1 MDIQKKRNLAKA
13 QENVQKKKTLE
24 AEQLRSETEASLKGF
39 VDGLSDVLGRGIK
52 VDGISDVDLLV
63 SRVEEYGQR
72 VAEFVAEIARCTAA
86 IPNLDELTLPE
97 SIELKSVTDEKL
109 ISTLRELGDQSE
121 LISKLQNL
129 DQAVVLLAAALQKDQ
144 SAGQKAEDYTPVR
157 IVLGRDDKLKFL
169 ENWPMPSFNTGGQ
182 SGGLTDA
189 QLRASPVPVTAT
201 IDTTGLATSAKQ
213 DTLIGYVDGL
223 ETLVTSTN
231 TKLDSL
237 NTAVGT
243 IISKATDA
251 YSVVAISNDGTY
263 KYFWFEDATSNYY
276 IMRKTLATSIFTY
289 TKGTGGY
296 SAVYQSAILGPSGS
310 PTFASYGT
318 TF

>member
-52 VDGISDVDLLV
+52 VDGIADVDLLV

-86 IPNLDELTLPE
+86 IPNLDELSLPG

-129 DQAVVLLAAALQKDQ
+129 DQAVVLLAAALEKDQ
-144 SAGQKAEDYTPVR
+144 SAGQKAQDYTPVR

-189 QLRASPVPVTAT
+189 ELRASPVPVSAT
-201 IDTTGLATSAKQ
+201 IDTTGLATDAGQATGNASLSSI
-213 DTLIGYVDGL
+213 D
-223 ETLVTSTN
+223 
-231 TKLDSL
+231 TKLSTL
-237 NTAVGT
+237 TTAVGT

-251 YSVVAISNDGTY
+251 YSIAAISDDGTY
-263 KYFWFEDATSNYY
+263 KYFWFEDAALNYY
-276 IMRKTLATSIFTY
+276 IMRKTKTTSIFLY

-296 SAVYQSAILGPSGS
+296 ASVYQSAILGPSGS
-310 PTFASYGT
+310 PTFASYGN

>member
-24 AEQLRSETEASLKGF
+24 AEQLRQDTEASLKGF
-39 VDGLSDVLGRGIK
+39 VDGLADVLGRGIK

-72 VAEFVAEIARCTAA
+72 VSEFVGEIARCTAA

-97 SIELKSVTDEKL
+97 SIELKSVTDDLL
-109 ISTLRELGDQSE
+109 ISTLRELGDQNE
-121 LISKLQNL
+121 LISKLQSL
-129 DQAVVLLAAALQKDQ
+129 DQAVVLLAAALEKDQ
-144 SAGQKAEDYTPVR
+144 TPGQKAQDYTPVR

-189 QLRASPVPVTAT
+189 ELRASPVPVSAT
-201 IDTTGLATSAKQ
+201 IDTTGLAT
-213 DTLIGYVDGL
+213 DTGQATGNASLSSID
-223 ETLVTSTN
+223 
-231 TKLDSL
+231 TKLD
-237 NTAVGT
+237 G

-251 YSVVAISNDGTY
+251 YSIAAISDDGTY
-263 KYFWFEDATSNYY
+263 KYFWFEDAALNYY
-276 IMRKTLATSIFTY
+276 IMRKTLATSIFLY

-296 SAVYQSAILGPSGS
+296 ASVYQSSILGPSGS
-310 PTFASYGT
+310 PTFASYGN

>member
-1 MDIQKKRNLAKA
+1 MDIQKKHNLAKA
-13 QENVQKKKTLE
+13 QENVQKKKALE

-39 VDGLSDVLGRGIK
+39 VDGLADVLGRGIK

-72 VAEFVAEIARCTAA
+72 VSEFVGEIARCTAA
-86 IPNLDELTLPE
+86 IPNLDELTLPSE
-97 SIELKSVTDEKL
+97 ITLKSVTDDLL
-109 ISTLRELGDQSE
+109 ISTLRELGDQNE
-121 LISKLQNL
+121 LISKLQSL
-129 DQAVVLLAAALQKDQ
+129 DQAVVLLAAALEKDQ
-144 SAGQKAEDYTPVR
+144 SAGQKAQDYTPVR

-189 QLRASPVPVTAT
+189 ELRASPVPVSAT
-201 IDTTGLATSAKQ
+201 IDTTGLATDAGQATGNASLSSI
-213 DTLIGYVDGL
+213 D
-223 ETLVTSTN
+223 
-231 TKLDSL
+231 TKLSTL
-237 NTAVGT
+237 TTAVGT

-251 YSVVAISNDGTY
+251 YSIAAISDDGTY
-263 KYFWFEDATSNYY
+263 KYFWFEDAALNYY
-276 IMRKTLATSIFTY
+276 IMRKTKATSIFLY

-296 SAVYQSAILGPSGS
+296 ASVYQSSILGPSGS
-310 PTFASYGT
+310 PTFASYGN